1 MELVID
7 CYLDGRGRL
16 LAFFNRSIAQIM
28 NSSLTVWI
36 DLFAFKVFFVPSYR
50 MPAVFGFLQSFLSY

>member
-1 MELVID
+1 
-7 CYLDGRGRL
+7 
-16 LAFFNRSIAQIM
+16 M

-36 DLFAFKVFFVPSYR
+36 DLFAFKVIFVPSYR